1 MKSNKRKL
9 KTIMLSMM
17 LVAGMLL
24 PTSSFAQ
31 NVEAETG
38 GRVFEFSKLFGLEG
52 QLFSTN
58 RDGEPIE
65 EPIEEGG
72 FSPETGGG
80 LFGFE
85 TFSESDSRL
94 FGNRGAINDNITG
107 GITNV
112 SFGEEVPLG
121 GGIAIMLVAGLG
133 YVALKKKEDEQ

>member
-9 KTIMLSMM
+9 KSIVLSMV
-17 LVAGMLL
+17 LAVGMLL
-24 PTSSFAQ
+24 SASVSAQ
-31 NVEAETG
+31 EVEAETG
-38 GRVFEFSKLFGLEG
+38 GRVFEFGILFGLEG

-65 EPIEEGG
+65 EPIEVEG
-72 FSPETGGG
+72 FSTETGGG
-80 LFGFE
+80 LFGFGKG
-85 TFSESDSRL
+85 FESDSRL

-112 SFGEEVPLG
+112 SFGQEVPLG

-133 YVALKKKEDEQ
+133 YVALKKKEDKQ